1 MATSGIVPA
10 APRGMKNP
18 LSIAGAIVASAFM
31 LTASPVAAQA
41 QAPTGTTPQAT
52 TPRLEF
58 SGGYQ
63 LFRVGQ
69 VCDSGALTQT
79 CVPNRMFPLGFA
91 VDGARNYGPWGLV
104 AEGGWSKDSETGTD
118 RDLAF
123 NTWHLAGGAR
133 WTSRRHSV
141 VWPYAQFLAGDVDA
155 SGTSFMLQPGF
166 GAAVIVGRGWG
177 VSGQIDYRRVF
188 LDEEERLSNG
198 RNDFR
203 LFIGLRLMVD

>member
-1 MATSGIVPA
+1 
-10 APRGMKNP
+10 MKNP
-18 LSIAGAIVASAFM
+18 FSIAGTIVTSAFI
-31 LTASPVAAQA
+31 LTAPPVAAQA
-41 QAPTGTTPQAT
+41 QDPTTPTPAAT
-52 TPRLEF
+52 TPRFEF

-63 LFRVGQ
+63 LFRAGQ

-79 CVPNRMFPLGFA
+79 CVPNRMFPVGFA

-104 AEGGWSKDSETGTD
+104 VEGGWSTDSETGSD
-118 RDLAF
+118 RDLEF
-123 NTWHLAGGAR
+123 NVWHLAGGAR
-133 WTSRRHSV
+133 WTSRRHRI
-141 VWPYAQFLAGDVDA
+141 VWPYAQFLVGAIQDRVSGSMNALDVDE

-166 GAAVIVGRGWG
+166 GAAVLIGRGWG
-177 VSGQIDYRRVF
+177 VAGQIDYRRVF